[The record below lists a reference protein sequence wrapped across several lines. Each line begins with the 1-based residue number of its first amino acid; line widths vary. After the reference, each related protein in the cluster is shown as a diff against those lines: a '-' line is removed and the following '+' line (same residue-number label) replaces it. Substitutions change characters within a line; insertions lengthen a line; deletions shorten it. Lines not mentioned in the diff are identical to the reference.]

1 MGSPAFLIKEVGFLT
16 GTARLEMKSIS
27 KQYYGNRVLKDVSF
41 SLGKG
46 EVMSLVGENG
56 AGKSTLMN
64 ILFGMPVIHSTGGF
78 EGGVFLDGEKA
89 DIKSPEEAMKLG
101 IGMVHQ
107 EFMLL
112 PGFSITENIKL
123 NREVTKVSLLSKIFG
138 KALKW
143 LDMPAMKAD
152 ARESMDAIGL
162 GIDEMLP
169 VRGLPVGHMQFVEIA
184 RELDKKNIRLL
195 VLDEPTA
202 VLTESDADK
211 LLESMKILTDKG
223 ISILFISHR
232 LDEVMAASDKIV
244 VLRDGEQ
251 IAETRPSE
259 TTIDRIAELMVG
271 RKIESG
277 EMKGRPPSELKDD
290 YILEIRDLTVAMP
303 GERVKGVNLDI
314 KRGEI
319 LGIGG
324 LAGQGK
330 IGIPNGIMGLFPSSG
345 NVKKNGET
353 ISLNAARAS
362 LDNGMAFVSEDRRG
376 TGLLLDDSI
385 EFNIVATATQVQGKF
400 LTSGRVSI
408 LDSKAMTEYARDI
421 IKELDI
427 RCTGPGQL
435 TRRLSGGN
443 QQKVCIARA
452 ITLDPN
458 LLFVSEPTRGIDIGA
473 KKLILDHLVKLN
485 REQGLTIVMTSSEL
499 AELRSV
505 CDRIAIIYQGKL
517 EGILLPTDSDRD
529 FGLMMAGEYH
539 KFHGK
544 EAV

>member
-1 MGSPAFLIKEVGFLT
+1 MRNIGKE
-16 GTARLEMKSIS
+16 
-27 KQYYGNRVLKDVSF
+27 YYGNRVLKGVSF
-41 SLGKG
+41 ILGTGK
-46 EVMSLVGENG
+46 VLSLVGENG

-64 ILFGMPVIHSTGGF
+64 ILFGMPVIYATGGF
-78 EGGVFLDGEKA
+78 DGEILLDGEKVV
-89 DIKSPEEAMKLG
+89 IKSPEEAMKFG

-123 NREVTKVSLLSKIFG
+123 NRETTKSSFLSRLFG
-138 KALKW
+138 KPMKW
-143 LDMPAMKAD
+143 LDMPAMKHD

-169 VRGLPVGHMQFVEIA
+169 VKGLPVGHMQFVEIA

-202 VLTESDADK
+202 VLTENDAEK
-211 LLESMKILTDKG
+211 LLEAMRILTEKG

-232 LDEVMAASDKIV
+232 LDEVMKASDKIV

-251 IAETRPSE
+251 IAETTPPE
-259 TTIDRIAELMVG
+259 TTIEKIAELMVG

-277 EMKGRPPSELKDD
+277 EMRGRPVSSIKDE
-290 YILEIRDLTVAMP
+290 YILQIKDLHVAMP
-303 GERVKGVNLDI
+303 GETVKGVTLDV
-314 KRGEI
+314 KKGEI

-345 NVKKNGET
+345 DVVKNGHPLR
-353 ISLNAARAS
+353 LNDARFA

-385 EFNIVATATQVQGKF
+385 EFNIVATATQIQGKYM
-400 LTSGRVSI
+400 TQGKIAI
-408 LDSKAMTEYARDI
+408 LDSKGMNKYAQQL

-427 RCTGPGQL
+427 RCTGPSQL

-452 ITLDPN
+452 ITLAPN

-485 REQGLTIVMTSSEL
+485 REQGLTIIMTSSEL
-499 AELRSV
+499 AELRSI
-505 CDRIAIIYQGKL
+505 CDRIAIVYQGKL

-539 KFHGK
+539 KFHEK

>member
-1 MGSPAFLIKEVGFLT
+1 MT
-16 GTARLEMKSIS
+16 GAARLEMKNIS
-27 KQYYGNRVLKDVSF
+27 KQYYGNRVLKGISF
-41 SLGKG
+41 SVGKG
-46 EVMSLVGENG
+46 EVLSLVGENG

-64 ILFGMPVIHSTGGF
+64 ILFGMPVIHSTGGY
-78 EGGVFLDGEKA
+78 EGEIFLDGEKT

-112 PGFSITENIKL
+112 PGFTITENIKL
-123 NREVTKVSLLSKIFG
+123 NREITKDSLLSKFFG
-138 KALKW
+138 KPLKW

-152 ARESMDAIGL
+152 ARESMDTIGL

-184 RELDKKNIRLL
+184 RELDKENIHLL

-211 LLESMKILTDKG
+211 LLEAMKILTDKG

-232 LDEVMAASDKIV
+232 LDEVMAASDKIII
-244 VLRDGEQ
+244 LRDGEQ

-277 EMKGRPPSELKDD
+277 EMVGRPPSELKDD
-290 YILEIRDLTVAMP
+290 YILEMRDLSVAMP
-303 GERVKGVNLDI
+303 GERVKGVNLDV

-330 IGIPNGIMGLFPSSG
+330 IGIANGIMGLFPSTG
-345 NVKKNGET
+345 DVKKNGDAIT
-353 ISLNAARAS
+353 LNAARAS

-385 EFNIVATATQVQGKF
+385 EFNIVATAIQVQGKF
-400 LTSGRVSI
+400 LTPGRVSI
-408 LDSKAMTEYARDI
+408 LDSKAMTEHATNM

-452 ITLDPN
+452 IILEPN

-499 AELRSV
+499 AELRSI
-505 CDRIAIIYQGKL
+505 CDRIAIVYQGKL

>member
-1 MGSPAFLIKEVGFLT
+1 MTQTP
-16 GTARLEMKSIS
+16 RLEIKGVG
-27 KQYYGNRVLKDVSF
+27 KEYYGTRVLKNVTC
-41 SLGKG
+41 SLGEG
-46 EVMSLVGENG
+46 QVLSLVGENG

-64 ILFGMPVIHSTGGF
+64 ILFGMPVIFATGGF
-78 EGGVFLDGEKA
+78 EGEIWLDGAKA
-89 DIKSPEEAMKLG
+89 DVTSPERAMELG

-123 NREVTKVSLLSKIFG
+123 NRETTRSNAVSRVFG
-138 KALKW
+138 DSMKW
-143 LDMPAMKAD
+143 LDTPAMKVD
-152 ARESMDAIGL
+152 ARAAMDTIGL
-162 GIDEMLP
+162 GIDEVLP

-202 VLTESDADK
+202 VLTENDAAR
-211 LLESMKILTDKG
+211 LLDAIRLLKEKG
-223 ISILFISHR
+223 ISIIFISHR
-232 LDEVMAASDKIV
+232 LDEVMNVSDSIV
-244 VLRDGEQ
+244 VLRDGELICEVRPQ
-251 IAETRPSE
+251 ETS
-259 TTIDRIAELMVG
+259 IDRIAELMVG

-277 EMKGRPPSELKDD
+277 AMQGRGAEALRGEP
-290 YILEIRDLTVAMP
+290 ILEIRDLSVDMP
-303 GERVKGVNLDI
+303 GEVVRGVDLDVR
-314 KRGEI
+314 RGEI

-330 IGIPNGIMGLFPSSG
+330 IGIANGIMGLFPSAGSVRKDG
-345 NVKKNGET
+345 APLR
-353 ISLNAARAS
+353 LNDPRSALAQH
-362 LDNGMAFVSEDRRG
+362 MAFVSEDRRG

-385 EFNIVATATQVQGKF
+385 EFNIAATAVQTQNKF
-400 LTSGRVSI
+400 LTSGMFPI
-408 LDSKAMTEYARDI
+408 LDRRAMTRYALDMIR
-421 IKELDI
+421 ELDI
-427 RCTGPGQL
+427 RCTGPEQL

-452 ITLDPN
+452 IALEPD

-505 CDRIAIIYQGKL
+505 CDRIAIICGGRL
-517 EGILLPTDSDRD
+517 GGILLPTDSDRD

-539 KFHGK
+539 KFHAK

>member
-1 MGSPAFLIKEVGFLT
+1 LIQEVVLLT
-16 GTARLEMKSIS
+16 GAARLEMKNIS
-27 KQYYGNRVLKDVSF
+27 KQYYGNRVLKGLSF
-41 SLGKG
+41 SVNKG
-46 EVMSLVGENG
+46 EVLSLVGENG

-78 EGGVFLDGEKA
+78 DGEIFLDGEKA
-89 DIKSPEEAMKLG
+89 NIKSPEEAMKLG

-112 PGFSITENIKL
+112 PGFTITENIKL
-123 NREVTKVSLLSKIFG
+123 NREITKDSLLSKIFG
-138 KALKW
+138 KPMKW
-143 LDMPAMKAD
+143 LDLPAMKAD
-152 ARESMDAIGL
+152 ARQSMDTIGL

-211 LLESMKILTDKG
+211 LLEAMKILTGKG
-223 ISILFISHR
+223 ISILFISPR

-277 EMKGRPPSELKDD
+277 EMVGRPPSELKDD
-290 YILEIRDLTVAMP
+290 YILEIRDLSVAMP
-303 GERVKGVNLDI
+303 GERVKGVNLDV

-330 IGIPNGIMGLFPSSG
+330 IGIANGIMGLFPSDG
-345 NVKKNGET
+345 DVKKNGKT
-353 ISLNAARAS
+353 IKLNAARAS
-362 LDNGMAFVSEDRRG
+362 LDNAMAFVSEDRRG

-385 EFNIVATATQVQGKF
+385 EFNIVATAIQVQGKF
-400 LTSGRVSI
+400 LTPGKVRI
-408 LDSKAMTEYARDI
+408 LDSQAMTGLATNMI
-421 IKELDI
+421 QELDI

-452 ITLDPN
+452 IILEPN

-485 REQGLTIVMTSSEL
+485 RDNGLTIVMTSSEL
-499 AELRSV
+499 AELRSI
-505 CDRIAIIYQGKL
+505 CDRIAIVYQGKL

>member
-1 MGSPAFLIKEVGFLT
+1 MTRTP
-16 GTARLEMKSIS
+16 RLEMKGIG
-27 KQYYGNRVLKDVSF
+27 KEYYGTRVLKSVTCT
-41 SLGKG
+41 LGEG
-46 EVMSLVGENG
+46 QVLSLVGENG

-64 ILFGMPVIHSTGGF
+64 ILFGMPVIQVTGGF
-78 EGGVFLDGEKA
+78 EGQIFLDGELVN
-89 DIKSPEEAMKLG
+89 ISSPKEAMEAG

-112 PGFSITENIKL
+112 PGFSITENVKL
-123 NREVTKVSLLSKIFG
+123 NRELTKKSMPGKVFG
-138 KALKW
+138 ASMDW
-143 LDMPAMKAD
+143 LDMPAMRND
-152 ARESMDAIGL
+152 ARTAMDTIGL
-162 GIDEMLP
+162 GIDELLP
-169 VRGLPVGHMQFVEIA
+169 VKGLPVGHMQFVEIA

-202 VLTESDADK
+202 VLTEGDADK
-211 LLESMKILTDKG
+211 LLEAMKLLTEKG

-232 LDEVMAASDKIV
+232 LDEVMRASDKIV
-244 VLRDGEQ
+244 VLRDGEL
-251 IAETRPSE
+251 ITE
-259 TTIDRIAELMVG
+259 TTPADTSIEQIAELMVG
-271 RKIESG
+271 RKIEAG
-277 EMKGRPPSELKDD
+277 AMQGRPVDALADD
-290 YILEIRDLTVAMP
+290 FILEIDGLNVKMP
-303 GERVKGVNLDI
+303 GEEVKGVTLKV

-330 IGIPNGIMGLFPSSG
+330 IGIANGIMGLYPSSG
-345 NVKKNGET
+345 TVVKNGEEMK
-353 ISLNAARAS
+353 LNDARAS

-385 EFNIVATATQVQGKF
+385 EFNIVATATQIQGTFMGKGVIS
-400 LTSGRVSI
+400 L
-408 LDSKAMTEYARDI
+408 LDAKSMTDYANKMI
-421 IKELDI
+421 EELDI
-427 RCTGPGQL
+427 RCTGPKQL

-452 ITLDPN
+452 IVLEPN
-458 LLFVSEPTRGIDIGA
+458 ILFVSEPTRGIDIGA

-505 CDRIAIIYQGKL
+505 CDRIAIVYQGHL
-517 EGILLPTDSDRD
+517 EGVLTPQDNDRD

-539 KFHGK
+539 KHYAEGGTSN
-544 EAV
+544 E

>member
-1 MGSPAFLIKEVGFLT
+1 MRNIGKE
-16 GTARLEMKSIS
+16 
-27 KQYYGNRVLKDVSF
+27 YYGNRVLKGITF
-41 SLGKG
+41 TLGEG
-46 EVMSLVGENG
+46 EVLSLVGENG

-64 ILFGMPVIHSTGGF
+64 ILFGMPVIHATGGF
-78 EGGVFLDGEKA
+78 DGEVYLDGEKSI
-89 DIKSPEEAMKLG
+89 IKSPEEAMKLG

-123 NREVTKVSLLSKIFG
+123 NRETTKDNLFSKFFG
-138 KALKW
+138 KSLKW
-143 LDMPAMKAD
+143 LDMPAMKRD

-162 GIDEMLP
+162 AIDEMLP
-169 VRGLPVGHMQFVEIA
+169 VKGLPVGHMQFVEIA

-202 VLTESDADK
+202 VLTETDAEK
-211 LLESMKILTDKG
+211 LLEAMNILTKKG

-232 LDEVMAASDKIV
+232 LDEVMKASDKIV

-251 IAETRPSE
+251 IAETTPSE
-259 TTIDRIAELMVG
+259 TTIERIAELMVG

-277 EMKGRPPSELKDD
+277 EMHGRPVSSINEDP
-290 YILEIRDLTVAMP
+290 ILEVKDFHVSMP
-303 GERVKGVNLDI
+303 GESVKGVTLEV

-330 IGIPNGIMGLFPSSG
+330 IGIANGIMGLFPSWG
-345 NVKKNGET
+345 DVLKNGEP
-353 ISLNAARAS
+353 IRLNDARFA
-362 LDNGMAFVSEDRRG
+362 LENGMAFVSEDRRG

-400 LTSGRVSI
+400 MTQEKIRI
-408 LDSKAMTEYARDI
+408 LDSQGMAAHARQM

-427 RCTGPGQL
+427 RCTGPSQL

-452 ITLDPN
+452 ITLAPN

-485 REQGLTIVMTSSEL
+485 REQGLTIIMTSSEL
-499 AELRSV
+499 AELRSI
-505 CDRIAIIYQGKL
+505 CDRIAIVYQGKL

-539 KFHGK
+539 KRHEK

>member
-1 MGSPAFLIKEVGFLT
+1 LIKEVVFLT
-16 GTARLEMKSIS
+16 GIARLEMRGIS
-27 KQYYGNRVLKDVSF
+27 KQYYGNRVLKGVSF

-46 EVMSLVGENG
+46 EILSLVGENG

-64 ILFGMPVIHSTGGF
+64 ILFGMPVIHATGGF
-78 EGGVFLDGEKA
+78 DGEIYLDGEKA
-89 DIKSPEEAMKLG
+89 EIRSPEEAMKLG

-123 NREVTKVSLLSKIFG
+123 NRETTRASLLSKIFG
-138 KALKW
+138 KPLRW
-143 LDMPAMKAD
+143 LDMPSMKTD
-152 ARESMDAIGL
+152 ARVSMDAIGL

-169 VRGLPVGHMQFVEIA
+169 VKGLPVGHMQFVEIA

-211 LLESMKILTDKG
+211 LLEAMKILTNKG

-244 VLRDGEQ
+244 ILRDGEQ
-251 IAETRPSE
+251 IADTRPAE
-259 TTIDRIAELMVG
+259 TTIEKIAEIMVG
-271 RKIESG
+271 RKIEST
-277 EMKGRPPSELKDD
+277 EMRGRPVESIRDD
-290 YILEIRDLTVAMP
+290 YILQIRDLSVAMP
-303 GERVKGVNLDI
+303 GETVKTINLDV

-330 IGIPNGIMGLFPSSG
+330 IGIANGIMGLFPSAG
-345 NVKKNGET
+345 TVRKNDKPVL
-353 ISLNAARAS
+353 LNNAHAS
-362 LDNGMAFVSEDRRG
+362 LGNGMAFVSEDRRG

-385 EFNIVATATQVQGKF
+385 EFNIVATAVQVQGKF
-400 LTSGRVSI
+400 MKSGAISTF
-408 LDSKAMTEYARDI
+408 DSKSVTEYAKKMIQD
-421 IKELDI
+421 LDI
-427 RCTGPGQL
+427 RCTGPEQL
-435 TRRLSGGN
+435 ARRLSGGN

-452 ITLDPN
+452 ITLEPN

-473 KKLILDHLVKLN
+473 KRLILDHLIKMN
-485 REQGLTIVMTSSEL
+485 REEELTIIMTSSEL

-505 CDRIAIIYQGKL
+505 CDRIAIVYQGML

>member
-1 MGSPAFLIKEVGFLT
+1 MT
-16 GTARLEMKSIS
+16 GTARLEMKNIS
-27 KQYYGNRVLKDVSF
+27 KQYYGNRVLKGVSF

-46 EVMSLVGENG
+46 EVLSLVGENG

-64 ILFGMPVIHSTGGF
+64 ILFGMPVIHATGGF
-78 EGGVFLDGEKA
+78 EGEIFLDGEKA

-123 NREVTKVSLLSKIFG
+123 NREITKDNLLSRFFG
-138 KALKW
+138 KPLKW
-143 LDMPAMKAD
+143 LDMPAMKHD
-152 ARESMDAIGL
+152 ARVSMDAIGL

-169 VRGLPVGHMQFVEIA
+169 VKGLPVGHMQFVEIA

-211 LLESMKILTDKG
+211 LLEAMKILTDKG

-232 LDEVMAASDKIV
+232 LDEVMTGSDKIV
-244 VLRDGEQ
+244 ILRDGEQ

-259 TTIDRIAELMVG
+259 TTIERVAELMVG

-277 EMKGRPPSELKDD
+277 EMRGRSPSELKDD
-290 YILEIRDLTVAMP
+290 YILEIRDLSVAMP
-303 GERVKGVNLDI
+303 GERVEGVNLDV

-330 IGIPNGIMGLFPSSG
+330 IGIANGIMGLFPSSG
-345 NVKKNGET
+345 NVKKNGKT
-353 ISLNAARAS
+353 IPLNSARAS

-385 EFNIVATATQVQGKF
+385 EFNIVATAIQVQGKF
-400 LTSGRVSI
+400 LTSGKVSI
-408 LDSKAMTEYARDI
+408 LDTKSMSEYSSTMIR
-421 IKELDI
+421 ELDI

-452 ITLDPN
+452 ITLEPN

-485 REQGLTIVMTSSEL
+485 REEGLTIVMTSSEL
-499 AELRSV
+499 AELRSI
-505 CDRIAIIYQGKL
+505 CDRIAIVYQGKL
-517 EGILLPTDSDRD
+517 EGILLPTDNDRD

-539 KFHGK
+539 KLHRK

>member
-1 MGSPAFLIKEVGFLT
+1 MT
-16 GTARLEMKSIS
+16 GRARLEMKDIG
-27 KQYYGNRVLKDVSF
+27 KQYYGNRVLQGVSF
-41 SLGKG
+41 SLEKG
-46 EVMSLVGENG
+46 EVLSLVGENG

-64 ILFGMPVIHSTGGF
+64 ILFGMPVIHATGGF
-78 EGGVFLDGEKA
+78 DGEIYLDGEKA
-89 DIKSPEEAMKLG
+89 EIRSPEEAMKLG

-123 NREVTKVSLLSKIFG
+123 NREITKESLFSRIFG
-138 KALKW
+138 KPLRW
-143 LDMPAMKAD
+143 LDMPSMKKD
-152 ARESMDAIGL
+152 ARQSMDAIGL

-169 VRGLPVGHMQFVEIA
+169 VMGLPVGHMQFVEIA

-211 LLESMKILTDKG
+211 LLEAMKILTDKG

-232 LDEVMAASDKIV
+232 LDEVMTASDKIII
-244 VLRDGEQ
+244 LRDGEQ
-251 IAETRPSE
+251 IAETRPGD
-259 TTIDRIAELMVG
+259 TTIEKIAELMVG

-277 EMKGRPPSELKDD
+277 EMRGRPVESIRDD
-290 YILEIRDLTVAMP
+290 YILQIRDLSVAMP
-303 GERVKGVNLDI
+303 GEAVKKISLDV

-330 IGIPNGIMGLFPSSG
+330 IGIANGIMGLFPSEG
-345 NVKKNGET
+345 EVRKNDQPFQ
-353 ISLNAARAS
+353 LNNTNAS

-385 EFNIVATATQVQGKF
+385 EFNIAATAIQVQGKF
-400 LTSGRVSI
+400 MKPGPIST
-408 LDSKAMTEYARDI
+408 LDSKSMTEYAKKMI
-421 IKELDI
+421 EVLDI
-427 RCTGPGQL
+427 RCTGPDQL
-435 TRRLSGGN
+435 SRRLSGGN

-452 ITLDPN
+452 ITLEPN

-473 KKLILDHLVKLN
+473 KKLILDHLVKMN
-485 REQGLTIVMTSSEL
+485 REEGLTIIMTSSEL

-505 CDRIAIIYQGKL
+505 CDRIAIIYQGML

-544 EAV
+544 EAI

>member
-1 MGSPAFLIKEVGFLT
+1 MT

>member
-1 MGSPAFLIKEVGFLT
+1 LIKEVVFLT
-16 GTARLEMKSIS
+16 GTPRLEMKNIS
-27 KQYYGNRVLKDVSF
+27 KQYYGNRVLKGVSF
-41 SLGKG
+41 SLGRG
-46 EVMSLVGENG
+46 EVLSLVGENG

-64 ILFGMPVIHSTGGF
+64 ILFGMPVIHATGGF
-78 EGGVFLDGEKA
+78 EGEIYLDGEKA

-123 NREVTKVSLLSKIFG
+123 NREITKDSLLSRFFG
-138 KALKW
+138 KPLKW
-143 LDMPAMKAD
+143 LDMPAMKDD
-152 ARESMDAIGL
+152 ARVSMDAIGL

-169 VRGLPVGHMQFVEIA
+169 VKGLPVGHMQFVEIA

-202 VLTESDADK
+202 VLTESDSDK
-211 LLESMKILTDKG
+211 LLEAMKILTDKG

-232 LDEVMAASDKIV
+232 LDEVMTASDKIV
-244 VLRDGEQ
+244 ILRDGEQ
-251 IAETRPSE
+251 IAETLPSE
-259 TTIDRIAELMVG
+259 TSIERIAELMVG

-290 YILEIRDLTVAMP
+290 YILQIRDLSVSMP
-303 GERVKGVNLDI
+303 GERVKGVNLDV

-330 IGIPNGIMGLFPSSG
+330 IGIANGIMGLFPSG
-345 NVKKNGET
+345 GDVKKNGDPVM
-353 ISLNAARAS
+353 LNNTRGS

-385 EFNIVATATQVQGKF
+385 EFNIVATAIQVQCKF
-400 LTSGRVSI
+400 LTQGKISI
-408 LDSKAMTEYARDI
+408 LDGKGMTEYASKMIR
-421 IKELDI
+421 ELDI

-452 ITLDPN
+452 ITLEPN

-485 REQGLTIVMTSSEL
+485 REEGLTIVMTSSEL
-499 AELRSV
+499 AELRSI
-505 CDRIAIIYQGKL
+505 CDRIAIVYQGKL

-539 KFHGK
+539 KIHRK